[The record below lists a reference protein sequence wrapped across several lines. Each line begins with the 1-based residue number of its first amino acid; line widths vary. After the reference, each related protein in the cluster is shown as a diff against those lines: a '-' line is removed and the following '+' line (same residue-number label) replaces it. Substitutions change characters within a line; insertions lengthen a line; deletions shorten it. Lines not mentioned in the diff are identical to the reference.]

1 MAPAV
6 MVTATMISIM
16 CERGSLRV
24 SRARCWA
31 VESRVMNEASV
42 EEEPGESSGE
52 YAMGKV
58 VSSWFRGS
66 SGHPSHAQTRSRRP
80 LLTFP

>member
-6 MVTATMISIM
+6 TVAAAMISTM

-31 VESRVMNEASV
+31 VESKVMNEASV
-42 EEEPGESSGE
+42 GFEADGRITSVE
-52 YAMGKV
+52 YATAARI
-58 VSSWFRGS
+58 S
-66 SGHPSHAQTRSRRP
+66 A
-80 LLTFP
+80 